1 MEIAKLLREEWWAK
15 YNVAHIYC
23 LVFEEAW
30 NDIMLEEDKKKVSKL
45 LEAKKRREELLSNYR
60 TKLMREEVEHV
71 LEMAWEV
78 HTHDYKLAEWRKDY

>member
-45 LEAKKRREELLSNYR
+45 LEAKKRRETIELN
-60 TKLMREEVEHV
+60 
-71 LEMAWEV
+71 
-78 HTHDYKLAEWRKDY
+78 